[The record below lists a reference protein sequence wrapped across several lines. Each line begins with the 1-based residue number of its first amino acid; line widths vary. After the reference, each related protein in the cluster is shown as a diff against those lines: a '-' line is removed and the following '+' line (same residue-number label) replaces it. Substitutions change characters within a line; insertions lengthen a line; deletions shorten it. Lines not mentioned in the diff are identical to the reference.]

1 MIFLKIKST
10 LPKLGILF
18 FLCFLFYS
26 DSLMV
31 QANTLAKNSL
41 GDDFS
46 FTEIGRWAIE
56 GVYALDV
63 TIDGDLAY
71 VCTSDYLAILDISDP
86 VESSLL
92 GSFNEFGN
100 YLGEVPRPEQVL
112 AFGDYIFVI
121 AYWHDNVYC
130 WTNKIMVLDVSDPTN
145 PLLVQEFNV
154 KRLIYDIRLVDN
166 FLYVASSGDFRIYDV
181 EHPNSPYLIGN
192 FSANG
197 FSPSAIAIYG
207 SYAFLGSYGDGYLVL
222 DISSL
227 ANPIMVKNCTDF
239 SITRIHFEDSHV
251 FALTK
256 PAQYGS
262 SNRNF
267 TVFNLINSL
276 TLVELNHITFS
287 EENYDFIYSDGY
299 VYFKT
304 YSFDFCVLDATNLL
318 HLEFL
323 YQSNEEELDAQGF
336 SIVGNDF
343 YLAAGADGLIIY
355 RVNYP
360 PITLTINQSIFIIF
374 FIEVLIISV
383 FLKRKT
389 RRQ

>member
-1 MIFLKIKST
+1 M
-10 LPKLGILF
+10 
-18 FLCFLFYS
+18 
-26 DSLMV
+26 
-31 QANTLAKNSL
+31 
-41 GDDFS
+41 
-46 FTEIGRWAIE
+46 
-56 GVYALDV
+56 
-63 TIDGDLAY
+63 
-71 VCTSDYLAILDISDP
+71 
-86 VESSLL
+86 
-92 GSFNEFGN
+92 
-100 YLGEVPRPEQVL
+100 
-112 AFGDYIFVI
+112 
-121 AYWHDNVYC
+121 
-130 WTNKIMVLDVSDPTN
+130 
-145 PLLVQEFNV
+145 
-154 KRLIYDIRLVDN
+154 
-166 FLYVASSGDFRIYDV
+166 
-181 EHPNSPYLIGN
+181 
-192 FSANG
+192 
-197 FSPSAIAIYG
+197 
-207 SYAFLGSYGDGYLVL
+207 L

-287 EENYDFIYSDGY
+287 EGNYDFTYSDGY

-304 YSFDFCVLDATNLL
+304 YSFDFCVLDTTNLL
-318 HLEFL
+318 HFEFL